1 MIKNLLVSTVTIIFV
16 IFLGLGIELTMV
28 SIMNKW
34 CLYDP
39 WYLLFKNTSIYIITI
54 FIALILLSI
63 IKKITRFASVL
74 RFKRT
79 IIISLSV
86 MMLASLIGYG
96 NFGWYY
102 GNIGAGACSKP
113 NINIDYYKY
122 PGQDQYLN

>member
-79 IIISLSV
+79 IIVSLSV
-86 MMLASLIGYG
+86 IMLASLIGYG